1 MGLSWT
7 RGYVHD
13 DTHNFRDSP
22 PGLAINKNAN
32 ITCLKVYFVHR
43 LTSRGGR
50 IEMQSYVTMLIY
62 TYPYYICIC
71 FENNL
76 ITLRY

>member
-43 LTSRGGR
+43 LTSRGGEDR
-50 IEMQSYVTMLIY
+50 NAIICDNVDL
-62 TYPYYICIC
+62 YISLLYMYM
-71 FENNL
+71 F
-76 ITLRY
+76 

>member
-43 LTSRGGR
+43 LTSRGGGG
-50 IEMQSYVTMLIY
+50 
-62 TYPYYICIC
+62 
-71 FENNL
+71 
-76 ITLRY
+76 